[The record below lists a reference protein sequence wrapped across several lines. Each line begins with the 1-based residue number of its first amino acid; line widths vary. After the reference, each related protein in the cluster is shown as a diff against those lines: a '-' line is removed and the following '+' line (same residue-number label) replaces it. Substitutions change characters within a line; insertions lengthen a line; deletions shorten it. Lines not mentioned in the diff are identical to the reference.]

1 MAAPDISECQD
12 TCSVHALVE
21 KRLEENSTLS
31 GALERGQRSTH
42 QMIQNLSKKQDLIS
56 ESLGKIS
63 ESWGEVIRHLSE
75 VDEKLGGLNKSYM
88 TMSDRISEIGELYR
102 HHKIA
107 CVEKHKALDDRID
120 SLPDLGDGLDVD
132 TGVYD
137 SMDGKE
143 VKALIASER
152 VEREKLQSQIDKML
166 HEAQIHQAEKAA
178 VEQAKQQWQTQTTQ
192 AEAETTKLKTARYG
206 MYGAIGVALITAAA
220 SITIAVV
227 TALTN
232 G

>member
-1 MAAPDISECQD
+1 MAAPDLDYQG
-12 TCSVHALVE
+12 TCAAHIAVE
-21 KRLEENSTLS
+21 KRLDELS
-31 GALERGQRSTH
+31 AQGGALERGQRSTH
-42 QMIQNLSKKQDLIS
+42 LLIQNLGKKQDLVS
-56 ESLGKIS
+56 ESIGKIS
-63 ESWGEVIRHLSE
+63 ESWGEMVRHISE
-75 VDEKLGGLNKSYM
+75 IDERLGGLNKIYM
-88 TMSDRISEIGELYR
+88 TMSDRVNDIGETFR

-107 CVEKHKALDDRID
+107 CTETHKALDERIE

-132 TGVYD
+132 TGVYE

-143 VKALIASER
+143 VKGLIAAER
-152 VEREKLQSQIDKML
+152 VEREKLQAQIDKMW

-192 AEAETTKLKTARYG
+192 AEAETTKLKSARYG

-227 TALTN
+227 TALTS
-232 G
+232 